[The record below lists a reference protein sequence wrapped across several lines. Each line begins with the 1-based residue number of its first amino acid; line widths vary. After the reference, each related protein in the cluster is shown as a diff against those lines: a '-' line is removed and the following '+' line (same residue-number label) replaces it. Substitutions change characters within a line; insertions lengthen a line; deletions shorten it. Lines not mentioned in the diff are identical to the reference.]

1 MRETEK
7 LHTGREFLLL
17 WGHSKDGSLKLQPR
31 GAGQLKNSSEW
42 GRQVGHT
49 PNVIRGFPLL
59 MPKGN
64 ERSKNTKIFRRFK
77 IFKILKI
84 SKRSFGSA

>member
-1 MRETEK
+1 M
-7 LHTGREFLLL
+7 
-17 WGHSKDGSLKLQPR
+17 
-31 GAGQLKNSSEW
+31 
-42 GRQVGHT
+42 GHT